1 MNNTFAEKILFL
13 DIETVPSNGDF
24 NELPKRLQ
32 ELWETKVEKTRAR
45 MPDRYTE
52 DQSIADIYMSDAAIF
67 AEFGKVVCISVGYI
81 YEVEGEAHFKLKSFY
96 NDDEAVLLNNFASL
110 LNHWDKPDRTLCG
123 HNIKEFD
130 IPYIAR
136 RMLINGIQLPQI
148 LNIAGKKPWEVQF
161 LDTLEL
167 WKFGDF
173 KNFTSLNLLTAVF
186 DIPTPKDDIDGSMVG
201 KVYYETGDLKRIAT
215 YCEKDVL
222 ATAQVFLKI
231 KGKDIIQEE
240 CIEFS
245 D

>member
-1 MNNTFAEKILFL
+1 MASNYFEKILFL
-13 DIETVPSNGDF
+13 DIETVPAVGDF
-24 NELPKRLQ
+24 KELPDRLQ
-32 ELWETKVEKTRAR
+32 HLWSDKVEKTRAR
-45 MPDRYTE
+45 MPDRYAE
-52 DQSIADIYMSDAAIF
+52 NDSIGDIYMKDAAIF

-81 YEVEGEAHFKLKSFY
+81 YNMMGEQHFKLKSFY
-96 NDDEAVLLNNFASL
+96 NDDEYVLLHEFASL
-110 LNHWDKPDRTLCG
+110 LNNWDKPDRTLCG

-130 IPYIAR
+130 VPYVAR
-136 RMLINGIQLPQI
+136 RMLIKGIQLPNI

-201 KVYYETGDLKRIAT
+201 SVYYETGDLKRIAT
-215 YCEKDVL
+215 YCEKDVV

-231 KGKDIIQEE
+231 KGMEIIKEE
-240 CIEFS
+240 CIEFGE
-245 D
+245 

>member
-1 MNNTFAEKILFL
+1 MASSFKEKILFL
-13 DIETVPSNGDF
+13 DIETVPAVG
-24 NELPKRLQ
+24 EYKKLPKRLQ
-32 ELWETKVEKTRAR
+32 QLWENKVEKTRAR
-45 MPDRYTE
+45 MPDRYE
-52 DQSIADIYMSDAAIF
+52 AGDSISDIYMKDAAIF

-81 YEVEGEAHFKLKSFY
+81 HNLRGKEHLKLKSFY
-96 NDDEAVLLNNFASL
+96 NDDESL
-110 LNHWDKPDRTLCG
+110 LLREFGQLLAYWDKPDRTLCG

-136 RMLINGIQLPQI
+136 RMLINGIPLPKM

-201 KVYYETGDLKRIAT
+201 QVYYETGDLERIAT
-215 YCEKDVL
+215 YCEKDVI
-222 ATAQVFLKI
+222 ATTQVFLKI
-231 KGKDIIQEE
+231 KGQELIAQE
-240 CIEFS
+240 CIETS
-245 D
+245 S